1 MATTFRKQ
9 RGKSSPSTGKEA
21 PAPSNPL
28 ISDAKLRQLYAT
40 MLQCRL
46 LSERSHEFGGVAG
59 NIAPLFGGEAAAVGA
74 ALDLRRDDWLA
85 PLPCD
90 VCGKFLKGVPLASIF
105 SELRQNETGPSSS
118 AQKATVFPLDKH
130 PSLFHVISSAANPA
144 AQLNLASGV
153 ALALQARKS
162 GNIVMAFCGDTS
174 KSGQRWQEALTF
186 AGKHCLPLLV
196 LVHTRASSKTAAAKK
211 KPAFVSM
218 LKEGNHCELPVIPVD
233 ANDVV
238 AIYRVAYE
246 STHKARHGGGP
257 TLIQAISPSDARHT
271 KARSSECPDA
281 IARMENYLTAKGL
294 FSPSW
299 KQKLIDD
306 FNRDVDS
313 AVEVGKKRSL
323 RNRE

>member
-1 MATTFRKQ
+1 
-9 RGKSSPSTGKEA
+9 
-21 PAPSNPL
+21 
-28 ISDAKLRQLYAT
+28 

-46 LSERSHEFGGVAG
+46 LGERSHDLRGVAG
-59 NIAPLFGGEAAAVGA
+59 KPAPFLGQEAAAVGA

-85 PLPCD
+85 PLQND
-90 VCGKFLKGVPLASIF
+90 VLGKFIKGMPLASVL
-105 SELRQNETGPSSS
+105 SELRQNETSQTSS
-118 AQKATVFPLDKH
+118 AQKPTVSALDKN
-130 PSLFHVISSAANPA
+130 PSPFHIIPSAANPA

-174 KSGQRWQEALTF
+174 ESGQRWQEALTF

-196 LVHTRASSKTAAAKK
+196 LVHTRASFKTAAAKK
-211 KPAFVSM
+211 KTAFVSI
-218 LKEGNHCELPVIPVD
+218 LNEGNPCELPVIPVD

-246 STHKARHGGGP
+246 STHKARRGGGP
-257 TLIQAISPSDARHT
+257 TLIQAISPSDVRHS
-271 KARSSECPDA
+271 KARSSEHPDA
-281 IARMENYLTAKGL
+281 IARMESYLTAKGL
-294 FSPSW
+294 FFPSW

-313 AVEVGKKRSL
+313 ALKAGKKHPL